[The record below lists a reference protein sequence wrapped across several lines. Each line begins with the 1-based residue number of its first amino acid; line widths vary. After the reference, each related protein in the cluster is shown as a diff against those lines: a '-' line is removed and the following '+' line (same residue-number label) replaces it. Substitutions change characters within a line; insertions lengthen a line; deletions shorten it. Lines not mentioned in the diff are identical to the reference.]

1 MKRTLQT
8 LLLALVALPMLAQAV
23 EHDNRLYLTVDEVTE
38 NNQVELSLHL
48 ANPTIALTAV
58 ELYVTLP
65 DGATLSAG
73 SPTARAAQHTLTE
86 GNTEN
91 GHFISIASSALATFA
106 GNDGALCTWV
116 CDLSQVTEGEH
127 DILTTG
133 LFAVGVG
140 EGNAIT
146 AYTADEQAL
155 PITITGTSTSIT
167 APSSSCGTLTI
178 YNMQGQRLSAPQ
190 KGQVNIING
199 KRLLLDDFL
208 NGGENKNIYDN
219 LWGYLWQFMFK
230 KTFTMI
236 LVKREYS

>member
-1 MKRTLQT
+1 MKRTLQII
-8 LLLALVALPMLAQAV
+8 LSLLVALPMLAQT
-23 EHDNRLYLTVDEVTE
+23 HDNRLYLTVGEITD
-38 NNQVELSLHL
+38 NKVELSLHL

-86 GNTEN
+86 GNTAE
-91 GHFISIASSALATFA
+91 GHFVSIASSALATFT

-116 CDLSQVTEGEH
+116 CDLSQLAADEYS
-127 DILTTG
+127 ILTTG

-140 EGNAIT
+140 EDNTIT
-146 AYTADEQAL
+146 AYTAEDQTL
-155 PITITGTSTSIT
+155 GTTTGIT

-199 KRLLLDDFL
+199 KKVLL
-208 NGGENKNIYDN
+208 
-219 LWGYLWQFMFK
+219 
-230 KTFTMI
+230 
-236 LVKREYS
+236 

>member
-1 MKRTLQT
+1 MKRTLQII
-8 LLLALVALPMLAQAV
+8 LSLLVALPVLAQT
-23 EHDNRLYLTVDEVTE
+23 HDNRLYLTVGEITD
-38 NNQVELSLHL
+38 NKVELSLHL

-116 CDLSQVTEGEH
+116 CDLSQLAAGEYS
-127 DILTTG
+127 ILTTG

-140 EGNAIT
+140 EDNTIT
-146 AYTADEQAL
+146 AYTAEDQTL
-155 PITITGTSTSIT
+155 GTTTGIAAPTSDT
-167 APSSSCGTLTI
+167 GKLVI
-178 YNMQGQRLSAPQ
+178 YDLGGRRVNGVTE
-190 KGQVNIING
+190 KGVYIING
-199 KRLLLDDFL
+199 KKTLL
-208 NGGENKNIYDN
+208 K
-219 LWGYLWQFMFK
+219 
-230 KTFTMI
+230 
-236 LVKREYS
+236 